1 MLALA
6 FLADKGTT
14 LPLIAEA
21 SWGFF
26 LPRDLHIAD
35 MPASGGFL
43 PFSNS
48 RTILGNICSCGG
60 GGGGGI
66 AICGC
71 SGGGAQPFMAAKEV
85 RSLVVVAML
94 AQQFVPAEALPVGVA
109 MVVAV
114 VGVVA
119 VLP

>member
-1 MLALA
+1 
-6 FLADKGTT
+6 
-14 LPLIAEA
+14 
-21 SWGFF
+21 
-26 LPRDLHIAD
+26 
-35 MPASGGFL
+35 MPASGRLL

-48 RTILGNICSCGG
+48 LTILGNICSCGG

-71 SGGGAQPFMAAKEV
+71 SGGGAQPFVATKEV
-85 RSLVVVAML
+85 GSSVVVAVL
-94 AQQFVPAEALPVGVA
+94 AQQFVLAEALPVGVA

-119 VLP
+119 VLPQ